1 MNLQQTANKIIFTGP
16 VGAGKTT
23 AISSISDV
31 EPFCTEQYA
40 TDETKARKDLT
51 TVAMD
56 YGVLKLGSGEHI
68 HLYGTPGQSR
78 FDFMWDILTEGGI
91 GVIILIDNCRE
102 NPLEDFAFFVN
113 AFHSFIRD
121 TAAVVGITR
130 SDLAYKPGID
140 DYWRVA
146 SELDLT
152 IPIFE
157 VDARD
162 RRDVT
167 YLVQALLYSLDSG
180 LSE

>member
-1 MNLQQTANKIIFTGP
+1 MNLQHTANKIIFTGP

-23 AISSISDV
+23 AISTISDV
-31 EPFCTEQYA
+31 EPFRTEQYA
-40 TDETKARKDLT
+40 TDETRDRKELT
-51 TVAMD
+51 TIAMD
-56 YGVLKLGSGEHI
+56 YGVLKLGCGEHI

-91 GVIILIDNCRE
+91 GVIILIDNSRP
-102 NPLEDFAFFVN
+102 NPLDDFAFFAG
-113 AFHSFIRD
+113 AFQSFIKD
-121 TAAVVGITR
+121 TAAVVGVTR
-130 SDLAYKPGID
+130 SDVSQILKID

-146 SELDLT
+146 TELDLI

-162 RRDVT
+162 KRDIT
-167 YLVQALLYSLDSG
+167 YLVQALLYSLDAG